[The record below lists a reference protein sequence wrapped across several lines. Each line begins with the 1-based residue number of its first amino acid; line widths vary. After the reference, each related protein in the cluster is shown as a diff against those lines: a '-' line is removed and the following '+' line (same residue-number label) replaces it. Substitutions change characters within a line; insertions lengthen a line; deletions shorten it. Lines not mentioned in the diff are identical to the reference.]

1 MEALA
6 RLQLL
11 LEFHNTKLGPQ
22 FETPHS
28 LGRMGVGGLVI
39 GAFLGAHACL
49 LGFGLGDMARGAA
62 LGALTQWAL
71 YGVALGAFH
80 ASEFLL
86 AAIYRPDELNYDSML
101 INHSPQYTAAALA
114 AWLEFALETAL
125 APALKAR
132 ARAAGVALGLAL
144 VGAGLALRVAA
155 QRTAGAHFAHQIMT
169 ERTRSHKLVTHGV
182 YATFRHPAYC
192 GWFWWSIGTQLLLAN
207 PLALVAYALAAWS
220 FFRNRIPHEE
230 AYLRQFYGKEYAEYA
245 RRTYTGIPFIS

>member
-71 YGVALGAFH
+71 YGVALSYYHYCVFCGYNVLP
-80 ASEFLL
+80 FL
-86 AAIYRPDELNYDSML
+86 E
-101 INHSPQYTAAALA
+101 H
-114 AWLEFALETAL
+114 TAL
-125 APALKAR
+125 LVYPIALIML
-132 ARAAGVALGLAL
+132 VTPLAIL
-144 VGAGLALRVAA
+144 VG
-155 QRTAGAHFAHQIMT
+155 F
-169 ERTRSHKLVTHGV
+169 
-182 YATFRHPAYC
+182 
-192 GWFWWSIGTQLLLAN
+192 N
-207 PLALVAYALAAWS
+207 PTKFVL
-220 FFRNRIPHEE
+220 
-230 AYLRQFYGKEYAEYA
+230 
-245 RRTYTGIPFIS
+245 GIYFH